1 MAILCVRPQDI
12 QPGEINNGRKKFIV
26 ILYIIVYCGV
36 MGETD
41 TMDVYVCV
49 GNKKALNNEYIEI
62 DYSEIF
68 ENSKLCDCGSELNN
82 DTARV
87 VLKAIARAS
96 EKSSATDIETVHML
110 CIVKTECKKCGKEY
124 IMESTQSIEEQI
136 QTEFSDCKYRM
147 CKTFDKYLSR
157 IDIDKQYELKYVRRD
172 YTPTTKDELAQVDT
186 TTDLNSEPIPK
197 PILF

>member
-1 MAILCVRPQDI
+1 MVY
-12 QPGEINNGRKKFIV
+12 NN
-26 ILYIIVYCGV
+26 YCGT
-36 MGETD
+36 MDETD

-49 GNKKALNNEYIEI
+49 GSKKALNNEYIEI
-62 DYSEIF
+62 DYNEIF

-82 DTARV
+82 DTERV
-87 VLKAIARAS
+87 VLKVVSRAS
-96 EKSSATDIETVHML
+96 DKSSATGIETVHML

-157 IDIDKQYELKYVRRD
+157 IEIDKRYELKYVRRD
-172 YTPTTKDELAQVDT
+172 YTLAAEGEITQLDT
-186 TTDLNSEPIPK
+186 TTDLHSEPIPK
-197 PILF
+197 SVSF

>member
-1 MAILCVRPQDI
+1 
-12 QPGEINNGRKKFIV
+12 
-26 ILYIIVYCGV
+26 

-41 TMDVYVCV
+41 MMDVYVCV

-96 EKSSATDIETVHML
+96 EKSSATGVETVHML
-110 CIVKTECKKCGKEY
+110 CIAKIECKKCGKEY
-124 IMESTQSIEEQI
+124 ITESTQPIEEQI

-147 CKTFDKYLSR
+147 CKTFEKHLDR
-157 IDIDKQYELKYVRRD
+157 IDIDKRYELKYVRRD
-172 YTPTTKDELAQVDT
+172 YTLAAEGEITQLDT
-186 TTDLNSEPIPK
+186 TTDLHSEPIPK
-197 PILF
+197 SVSF